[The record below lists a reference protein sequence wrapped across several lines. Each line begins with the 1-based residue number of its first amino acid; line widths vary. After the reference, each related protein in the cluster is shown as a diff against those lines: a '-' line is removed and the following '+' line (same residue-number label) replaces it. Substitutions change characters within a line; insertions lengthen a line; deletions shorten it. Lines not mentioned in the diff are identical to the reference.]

1 MTWLESL
8 PQTVFWSVVTIGLYV
23 FARDLHRRSP
33 RLWLSPVLVTPALLT
48 ALALAL
54 HEASSD
60 YSRATHWLALM
71 LGPAMV
77 AFAVPIFERRELIR
91 RHWLS
96 LTIGVFAG
104 SGIAILTA
112 WTLASLL
119 GLSGAV
125 RLSLL
130 TRSISTPFALAVSS
144 DIGGA
149 PELTAIFVLITGLV
163 GAAIGQT
170 MLRFVPTSRLARG
183 ALFGMGAH
191 GVGVATAAQIG
202 KEEGSIAG
210 LVMVLAGIAN
220 VMAAAIFE
228 VIRHHAAA

>member
-1 MTWLESL
+1 MTWRESA
-8 PQTVFWSVVTIGLYV
+8 PQTLFWSVVTIGLYV

-33 RLWLSPVLVTPALLT
+33 RLWLSPLIVAPALLT
-48 ALALAL
+48 LLALAL
-54 HEASSD
+54 HEASRD
-60 YSRATHWLALM
+60 YSRATHWLVLM

-77 AFAVPIFERRELIR
+77 AFAVPIYERRELIR

-96 LTIGVFAG
+96 LMIGVFAG

-125 RLSLL
+125 RQSLL
-130 TRSISTPFALAVSS
+130 
-144 DIGGA
+144 
-149 PELTAIFVLITGLV
+149 
-163 GAAIGQT
+163 
-170 MLRFVPTSRLARG
+170 RFLPTTRLARG

-191 GVGVATAAQIG
+191 GVGVATAAQFG
-202 KEEGSIAG
+202 EEEGSIAG

-220 VMAAAIFE
+220 VLAAAIFE
-228 VIRHHAAA
+228 VIQHHAAG